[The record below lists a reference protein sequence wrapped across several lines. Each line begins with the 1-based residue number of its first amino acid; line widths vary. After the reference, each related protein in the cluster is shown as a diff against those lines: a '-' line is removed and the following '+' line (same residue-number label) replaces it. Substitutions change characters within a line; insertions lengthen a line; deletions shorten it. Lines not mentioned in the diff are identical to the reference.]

1 MSCLNLALCRTDKE
15 QYVYGILC
23 MEGLSMGPVYGQG
36 TLNKVAES
44 QNFAQ
49 DTILMLKR
57 ILRCLDDPFPSKRK
71 AKLLCIM

>member
-1 MSCLNLALCRTDKE
+1 
-15 QYVYGILC
+15 